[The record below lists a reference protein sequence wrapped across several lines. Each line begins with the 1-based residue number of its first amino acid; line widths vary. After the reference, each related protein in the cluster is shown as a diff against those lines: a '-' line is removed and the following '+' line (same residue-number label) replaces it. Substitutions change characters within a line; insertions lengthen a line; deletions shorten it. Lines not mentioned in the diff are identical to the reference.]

1 MRGFLASACSH
12 TFLISR
18 PSVDELLSVLVMIEQ
33 YRISVLVG
41 ELNDMKDSM
50 EVNET
55 EMTKIYH

>member
-1 MRGFLASACSH
+1 
-12 TFLISR
+12 
-18 PSVDELLSVLVMIEQ
+18 VDELLSVLVMIEQ